1 MVSGIAVHVA
11 ASDAKHTEVLVANHI
26 RIGSTEECDLR
37 IQLPSKSFNSGIA
50 LELSLADGHYR
61 VSFFDPTLGLT
72 LNQTAI
78 TDGALIGDGD
88 VVRFEA
94 ADLEL
99 QFFPIAASP
108 ALLSAGKRESIVAP
122 FIEQA
127 AIDSRA
133 TARRD
138 DAKVFL
144 REFTRELVREINPS
158 TKILA
163 FLLTI
168 SLVGGTLYLG
178 FAAFRE
184 LQRSRRLMD
193 AQNQQVKLLQQVIDR
208 TNQQISI
215 IEKSNSDV
223 IKSLSLGANLRNL
236 YGDGVCLISG
246 TYVWVEVGTGRPL
259 RHPETSAVEDGS
271 VVEGASEAGNDNTFQ
286 LTPEGKGAVAEYEV
300 NGTGFHVGGG
310 YVLTNRH
317 VVQPWTADE
326 RSLALS
332 SSVNARPRLTKLMA
346 YFPNREHH
354 INLKLRKVAD
364 QEEDLAVCSLETKDL
379 PGDIPTLPLD
389 RDAEAVAIGKDVVMM
404 GYTSGPYR
412 MLATLPE
419 LESRSVQERFGSS
432 IESLLNYFARRKMI
446 NPLTTQGH
454 ITDLYSRRIVYDA
467 ATGEGGSGSPVFGP
481 SGRVIG
487 VNFAVFSES
496 NASNFAVPISFA
508 MPLLADSGWSQPEQ
522 SSDRGQAVK
531 AASMDLKNPPLTP
544 APK

>member
-11 ASDAKHTEVLVANHI
+11 ASSGAKHTEVLVANYI

-37 IQLPSKSFNSGIA
+37 IQLPAKSFASGIA
-50 LELSLADGHYR
+50 LEITFTDGNYR

-72 LNQTAI
+72 LNQATL
-78 TDGALIGDGD
+78 TNGALIEDGD
-88 VVRFEA
+88 IIKFDA

-99 QFFPIAASP
+99 QFFPIAVNP
-108 ALLSAGKRESIVAP
+108 ALLSTTKRESIVAP

-127 AIDSRA
+127 TIESRA

-168 SLVGGTLYLG
+168 TLVGGTLYLG

-208 TNQQISI
+208 TNQQIGI
-215 IEKSNSDV
+215 IEESNNNV

-236 YGDGVCLISG
+236 YGNGVCLISG
-246 TYVWVEVGTGRPL
+246 TYVWVEVGTGRAL

-271 VVEGASEAGNDNTFQ
+271 VIDSAAAAAADNTFQ
-286 LTPEGKGAVAEYEV
+286 LTPEGKGAVAEFEV

-346 YFPNREHH
+346 YFPNLEHH
-354 INLKLRKVAD
+354 INLKLRKVAE
-364 QEEDLAVCSLETKDL
+364 QEEDLAVCSFETKDL
-379 PGDIPTLPLD
+379 PGNISTLPLD

-404 GYTSGPYR
+404 GYASGPYR

-508 MPLLADSGWSQPEQ
+508 IPLLSDAGWDQPEQ
-522 SSDRGQAVK
+522 PSSQAAK
-531 AASMDLKNPPLTP
+531 ASATDLKNPPPAP

>member
-1 MVSGIAVHVA
+1 MVSGIVVHVA
-11 ASDAKHTEVLVANHI
+11 ADDTKHTEVLAAADYV
-26 RIGSTEECDLR
+26 RIGSTVESDLR
-37 IQLPSKSFNSGIA
+37 IELPEGVRSAGV
-50 LELSLADGHYR
+50 LELKLTDGEYR
-61 VSFFDPTLGLT
+61 VSSFDHALDIT
-72 LNQTAI
+72 LNQVPI
-78 TDGALIGDGD
+78 KKDDFIRDGD
-88 VVRFEA
+88 VVRFGSL
-94 ADLEL
+94 DLEL
-99 QFFPIAASP
+99 HFFPIANDSGILAP
-108 ALLSAGKRESIVAP
+108 TRQRETVLAP

-127 AIDSRA
+127 AIESRA

-144 REFTRELVREINPS
+144 REFTRELVKEINPS

-163 FLLTI
+163 FLLTL
-168 SLVGGTLYLG
+168 SLVGGLLYLG

-193 AQNQQVKLLQQVIDR
+193 AQNQQIKSLQEVLAK
-208 TNQQISI
+208 TNTQISTI
-215 IEKSNSDV
+215 QDSNNDV
-223 IKSLSLGANLRNL
+223 INSLSLGANLRNL

-246 TYVWVEVGTGRPL
+246 TYIYVESGTGRPL
-259 RHPETSAVEDGS
+259 RHPETSVVEDGTALDDAATP
-271 VVEGASEAGNDNTFQ
+271 GTPLPF
-286 LTPEGKGAVAEYEV
+286 TPEGQGPVAEFEV

-317 VVQPWTADE
+317 VVQPWLADE

-332 SSVNARPRLTKLMA
+332 STVNARPRLVKLLA
-346 YFPNREHH
+346 SFPDREQAFT
-354 INLKLRKVAD
+354 LKLRKVSD
-364 QEEDLAVCSLETKDL
+364 QEEDLAVCSLEVKDVPGNL
-379 PGDIPTLPLD
+379 PMLPLD
-389 RDAEAVAIGKDVVMM
+389 RDAQAVSIGRDVVMM
-404 GYTSGPYR
+404 GYPAGIYR

-419 LESRSVQERFGSS
+419 TESRSIQERFGAST
-432 IESLLNYFARRKMI
+432 EALLNHLARRKLI

-496 NASNFAVPISFA
+496 NASNFAVPISLA
-508 MPLLADSGWSQPEQ
+508 MPLLADAGWSQPEPA
-522 SSDRGQAVK
+522 DERNQAHK
-531 AASMDLKNPPLTP
+531 PAAADATNQPIP